1 MKVTVHGA
9 IRESTESSVT
19 RKMHF
24 AIFGCVALGFCAS
37 AYFHAWASQAFEY

>member
-37 AYFHAWASQAFEY
+37 AYFHALGISGF